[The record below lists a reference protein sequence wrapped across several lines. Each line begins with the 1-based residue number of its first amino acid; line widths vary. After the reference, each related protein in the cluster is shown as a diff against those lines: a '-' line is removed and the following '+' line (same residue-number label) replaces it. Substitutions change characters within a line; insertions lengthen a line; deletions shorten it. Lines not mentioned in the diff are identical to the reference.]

1 MKIFLFITT
10 LTVWL
15 ISCTPP
21 VEKPITH
28 TYVLNITG
36 KNVEP
41 IDSVDVYLE
50 VGESGEKVQNYSF
63 VKKLPIYRV
72 TTYSF
77 FPENDELKGSYFTT
91 LNFTINIDKR
101 FHLKSE
107 MMCDWLGHTDTANI
121 VLNRYTYTI
130 QAMNTGG
137 NAIDSA
143 QVKFQS
149 FSNSSLVNDG
159 LGYTNKNGE
168 FKTYVYASDFSDLDH
183 AEINF
188 RISKVGYYS
197 GFGEITLPD
206 TTTTL
211 VLIQPS
217 DYLSKHFPSSSKY
230 VYLRKNIIGFIDLIR
245 TESKLNNSNLER
257 YSIDISPFKNNDYL
271 TFKFNNTLTYNSIR
285 LDKYDIGKR
294 VFDEIIRKILDPLN
308 SLVGNSN
315 AFYGYDLVVFGHTRN
330 FTEDFTIDE
339 NIKYRFLISKS
350 VAKSYKNNDIS
361 GQQLLDSSVILM
373 NGERIE
379 LNLQ

>member
-1 MKIFLFITT
+1 MKIFLFITA
-10 LTVWL
+10 LTVL
-15 ISCTPP
+15 FISCTPP

-28 TYVLNITG
+28 TYVLNIAG
-36 KNVEP
+36 KEVEP
-41 IDSVDVYLE
+41 MDSAHVALE
-50 VGESGEKVQNYSF
+50 VEQSGEKVQNYNF
-63 VKKLPIYRV
+63 VKTLPIYRV
-72 TTYSF
+72 TSYSF
-77 FPENDELKGSYFTT
+77 FPENDELKGSYLTT
-91 LNFTINIDKR
+91 LNFTINIDKH

-107 MMCDWLGHTDTANI
+107 MLCDWLRHTDTVDI
-121 VLNRYTYTI
+121 VLNRYTYKI
-130 QAMNTGG
+130 YAINTEGKT
-137 NAIDSA
+137 IDSA

-361 GQQLLDSSVILM
+361 GQQLLDYSVILM

-379 LNLQ
+379 LKLQ